1 MILTICAFVRDVL
14 LSGISVTRITVSGLV
29 LAPFPVYSFAL
40 TLHPLSSLPLD
51 SQYTLFLV
59 PGAVA
64 QLGPSHGVFFD
75 WQKEVDIGPLVM
87 HMLTA

>member
-1 MILTICAFVRDVL
+1 VCDRSYGPSPDLRTA
-14 LSGISVTRITVSGLV
+14 VTRTTVSGLV
-29 LAPFPVYSFAL
+29 SAPFPVYSFAF

-64 QLGPSHGVFFD
+64 QLGPSQCEPKYEGSKF
-75 WQKEVDIGPLVM
+75 KRM
-87 HMLTA
+87 